1 MEIRDLAD
9 CPEHLPVLAE
19 WHHSEWGRIVPGG
32 TLEWFRER
40 LRTHL
45 NHDTLPLALVAL
57 EGDAPIGSAS
67 LRAADMPSRPEL
79 TPWLG
84 GMYVRDDL
92 RGRGIGEALV
102 RAAEQRAREMGFGE
116 MFLFATD
123 REGFYRRLGW
133 TVLGPAEHFGEQCVL
148 MRTEL

>member
-19 WHHSEWGRIVPGG
+19 WHHSEWGGIVSGG

-45 NHDTLPLALVAL
+45 NHDTLPVALVAL
-57 EGDAPIGSAS
+57 EGDAPIGTVN

-84 GMYVRDDL
+84 GMYVRGDM

-102 RAAEQRAREMGFGE
+102 RACEQRAREMGFRE
-116 MFLFATD
+116 MYLFATD
-123 REGFYRRLGW
+123 RAEWYARLGW
-133 TVLGPAEHFGEQCVL
+133 TSLGPAEHHGVHCVL